1 MNYYI
6 LTQGTKSQDFSFV
19 VKNGQILQPD
29 DNQREFIRNLF
40 EITEKNGKLISSKV
54 SQTKIIKHKNNYLI
68 EVLTTNTDRLN
79 RKIPVELLINS
90 FSKNNLTNL
99 DLNNIY
105 IILVSEQIIVDESNW
120 KNILFQLDNDIKK
133 FKQTKNIK
141 IVTGISIAFITIFL
155 TLKFILKWI

>member
-19 VKNGQILQPD
+19 VKNSEIIQPD

-40 EITEKNGKLISSKV
+40 DITEKNGKLISSKV

-90 FSKNNLTNL
+90 FSNDNFTNSDL
-99 DLNNIY
+99 DKIY
-105 IILVSEQIIVDESNW
+105 VILVSEQIIVDESKW
-120 KNILFQLDNDIKK
+120 KNIIFQIDNDLKK
-133 FKQTKNIK
+133 FKQINNIK
-141 IVTGISIAFITIFL
+141 IVAGISIGLVTIFL